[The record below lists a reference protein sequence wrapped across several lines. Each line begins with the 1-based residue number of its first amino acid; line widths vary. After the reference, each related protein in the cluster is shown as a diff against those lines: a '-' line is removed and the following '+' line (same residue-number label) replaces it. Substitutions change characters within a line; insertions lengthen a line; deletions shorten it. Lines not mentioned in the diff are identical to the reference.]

1 MAKEKKPRFVV
12 ERVPG
17 AQYILSHGRMP
28 QPVPAGYALEEFQEF
43 ISFEDYV
50 KAINN
55 QPSKEETQEIIAE
68 FYAKQDKDAELKT
81 QLVNSF
87 TSDELQVL
95 KELVES
101 ADGAVGGIELKK

>member
-1 MAKEKKPRFVV
+1 MAKRKKPVFIV

-17 AQYILSHGRMP
+17 AQYILSHGRIP
-28 QPVPAGYALEEFQEF
+28 QFVPAGYELQEFQEF

-68 FYAKQDKDAELKT
+68 FYAKQDKDAELKV

-87 TSDELQVL
+87 TTDELLVL